1 LTASGGEPSHVLV
14 SNFLHTLQGAIGAHG
29 LPAPT
34 EEMKRCIVRIGQALL
49 PLDMPRI
56 PAAPTGSENY
66 AEKKIELEAAL
77 HRIHAYNPLVA
88 QQALAWS
95 VLQFLLAVPRP
106 EHPLWNAPAR
116 GIISIGPTIVQMMMP
131 FYRAAGTEALFNTVR
146 ERYEQGARI
155 AQEKSKAKEWVWPE
169 HYTGPDAITLYLLPE
184 FQELFDCEVP
194 YGHKDE
200 RRFEHQ
206 WLMAAPGYG
215 KTTLLSAYIQSDLE
229 RVARNECSV
238 LVMDS
243 QNTLCPDIA
252 RLKCFAPGQPMHD
265 RLIYIEPSVK
275 FPPAL
280 NIFARDAQRFSA
292 LDEDEQY
299 ALNMS
304 TLEMMDFFLSSML
317 NLTLT
322 DKQNIPFRFIIQA
335 LLQIPKATI
344 FTLHRLLQNDGY
356 ARFRDD
362 LRGLDPEVTRWFQ
375 EHYRKRER
383 GEGKDI
389 FTESREEVAYRIE
402 ALYADPLFSK
412 MLGYPERKLDLFT
425 ELQQGKVIVI
435 NTLKGRL
442 RRGVEPWGRFF
453 LAQLLQA
460 VEERSLVLRE
470 RTKPTFAYIDEG
482 GDYIAREH
490 NIKTIFTQARKQKVG
505 MTIAHHYEDD
515 IQDPRVM
522 AALRGAGI
530 RISPVKRGVFE
541 FAVREEPTRIIDI
554 PNVQFHKADLRMTDE
569 EWEIVLAEQRRKYC
583 VPPALRESPRTGQER
598 EDSFDEA

>member
-1 LTASGGEPSHVLV
+1 VLLTKNFLRLLEAEIWEAKLPDLSEDLKTAIVRLADVVLTADIPVIPSLDELTGD
-14 SNFLHTLQGAIGAHG
+14 N
-29 LPAPT
+29 
-34 EEMKRCIVRIGQALL
+34 EMKTMSLQLALL
-49 PLDMPRI
+49 KAQLFHPSVPRR
-56 PAAPTGSENY
+56 
-66 AEKKIELEAAL
+66 AL
-77 HRIHAYNPLVA
+77 VQSVLAFLTALPRPDHVSWYVRAVDVVPVA
-88 QQALAWS
+88 QT
-95 VLQFLLAVPRP
+95 VVD
-106 EHPLWNAPAR
+106 
-116 GIISIGPTIVQMMMP
+116 MMMP
-131 FYRAAGTEALFNTVR
+131 FYSKHVQEVECSEIVR
-146 ERYEQGARI
+146 TRYEQGARI
-155 AQEKSKAKEWVWPE
+155 AAEKTKTPDDWVWPTD
-169 HYTGPDAITLYLLPE
+169 YDGPNLLQLYLLPE
-184 FQELFDCEVP
+184 FQALFQCKVP

-215 KTTLLSAYIQSDLE
+215 KTTLLSAYIKADLE
-229 RVARNECSV
+229 RVARNECSI

-275 FPPAL
+275 YPPAL
-280 NIFARDAQRFSA
+280 NIFARDQKRFSG
-292 LDEDEQY
+292 LDEDDQY

-317 NLTLT
+317 NLSLT

-335 LLQIPKATI
+335 LLKIPNATI

-356 ARFRDD
+356 AHFRD
-362 LRGLDPEVTRWFQ
+362 RGELKGLAPEVRAWFE

-425 ELQQGKVIVI
+425 ELQRGKVIVI

-442 RRGVEPWGRFF
+442 RKGVEPWGRFF

-460 VEERSLVLRE
+460 VEERSLVLRG
-470 RTKPTFAYIDEG
+470 RTTPTFAYIDEG
-482 GDYIAREH
+482 GDYISREQ

-505 MTIAHHYEDD
+505 MTIAHHYDHD
-515 IQDPRVM
+515 IQEPLVT
-522 AALRGAGI
+522 AALRGASI
-530 RISPVKRGVFE
+530 RVTPVKQGVFE
-541 FAVREEPTRIIDI
+541 FAVRDEPKRVIHVPD
-554 PNVQFHKADLRMTDE
+554 VQFHNKELHMTDA
-569 EWEIVLAEQRRKYC
+569 EWKVVLAEQRSKYC
-583 VPPALRESPRTGQER
+583 VPPLAAESPGAAEDRQ
-598 EDSFDEA
+598 DSFDEE

>member
-1 LTASGGEPSHVLV
+1 LSGKNLNDILV
-14 SNFLHTLQGAIGAHG
+14 SNFLSYIEAAIVALGLQE
-29 LPAPT
+29 PT
-34 EEMKRCIVRIGQALL
+34 EQIKQCIVRIAQAILPADVPPLPASPTDLDDYATKKLELEQALGA
-49 PLDMPRI
+49 LDAYKP
-56 PAAPTGSENY
+56 
-66 AEKKIELEAAL
+66 ELA
-77 HRIHAYNPLVA
+77 R
-88 QQALAWS
+88 QALAWS
-95 VLQFLLAVPRP
+95 VIEFLKAIP
-106 EHPLWNAPAR
+106 EAEHLLWTVPAR
-116 GIISIGPTIVQMMMP
+116 DVIPLQKTV
-131 FYRAAGTEALFNTVR
+131 AAMTWALRQSGYFELAKR
-146 ERYEQGARI
+146 RMEQGGRI
-155 AQEKSKAKEWVWPE
+155 AAEKSKFKGTIIWPQD
-169 HYTGPDAITLYLLPE
+169 YDGPDIVSLYLLPE

-215 KTTLLSAYIQSDLE
+215 KTTLLSAYIKADLE
-229 RVARNECSV
+229 RVARDECSI

-280 NIFARDAQRFSA
+280 NIFARDPKRFSA
-292 LDEDEQY
+292 LDEDDQY

-317 NLTLT
+317 NLSLT

-335 LLQIPKATI
+335 ALKIPNATV

-356 ARFRDD
+356 AYFRASGE
-362 LRGLDPEVTRWFQ
+362 LQGLNPEVRRWFE
-375 EHYRKRER
+375 EHYRPRER

-402 ALYADPLFSK
+402 ALYSDPLFSK

-442 RRGVEPWGRFF
+442 RKGVEAWGRFF

-470 RTKPTFAYIDEG
+470 HTKPTFAYIDEG
-482 GDYIAREH
+482 GDYIAREQ
-490 NIKTIFTQARKQKVG
+490 NIKSIFTQARKQKVG
-505 MTIAHHYEDD
+505 MTIAHHYDDD
-515 IQDPRVM
+515 IQDPRVT

-541 FAVREEPTRIIDI
+541 FAVREEPNRVITI
-554 PNVQFHKADLRMTDE
+554 PNVQLNTPEQRMSDS
-569 EWEIVLAEQRRKYC
+569 EWELVLAEQRRKYC
-583 VPPALRESPRTGQER
+583 VPPPVRESGRATL
-598 EDSFDEA
+598 EDDQDTYDEA